1 MRRIIRRRAGD
12 GADGLPGSLHP
23 LLRRLY
29 AARGVRSPDELSL
42 ELRRLLPVS
51 SLDGVG
57 AATALLMDHLQRGS
71 RIVVVGDFD
80 ADGATSTALVV
91 RQLRRLGFADVGF
104 RVPDRMRHGYGLS
117 PLLVEE
123 IAPDRPSLLITVDN
137 GVAALTGVEA
147 ARRHGIDVL
156 VTDHHLPGAE
166 LPACAAMVNPNLP
179 DAAFGSRALAGVGVA
194 FYVMAALTRRLEE
207 LRGAKQPPVTDLL
220 DLVALGTVADLVPLD
235 RNNRI
240 LVSEGLRR
248 MRAGRAVAGV
258 LALAEVAGRRAG
270 DLGARDLGFALAPRV
285 NAAGRIDDMAI
296 GIRCLLSDDADE
308 ARRLAAELDRLNGER
323 RELETRM
330 REEAQEAVRR
340 VRIEEGRLPAGLTL
354 FDPGW
359 HAGVVGLVAT
369 RIKDR
374 IHRPVAAFAPADGG
388 SLRGSVR
395 SVAGV
400 HIRDV
405 LEAVDVRHPGLMDR
419 FGGHAMAAGL
429 SLQRGH
435 LDRFETA
442 FAEEVARW
450 LAPADMQGIVDSDG
464 PLAVTEFSLAT
475 ADVIER
481 GGPWGQAFP
490 EPLFDNEFDVI
501 EARTVAGRHLKLW
514 LRAATA
520 SPPVESIAFGYFNE
534 AGAAPVAAGDRLRV
548 AYRLGRTDFGGTPR
562 PELRVE
568 YLEPVAR

>member
-1 MRRIIRRRAGD
+1 
-12 GADGLPGSLHP
+12 
-23 LLRRLY
+23 
-29 AARGVRSPDELSL
+29 
-42 ELRRLLPVS
+42 
-51 SLDGVG
+51 
-57 AATALLMDHLQRGS
+57 
-71 RIVVVGDFD
+71 
-80 ADGATSTALVV
+80 
-91 RQLRRLGFADVGF
+91 
-104 RVPDRMRHGYGLS
+104 MRHGYGLS

-123 IAPDRPSLLITVDN
+123 IAVDHPSLLITVDN
-137 GVAALTGVEA
+137 GVAALAGVEA

-166 LPACAAMVNPNLP
+166 LPACAAIVNPNLP
-179 DAAFGSRALAGVGVA
+179 CAAFGSRALAGVGVA

-220 DLVALGTVADLVPLD
+220 DLVAVGTVADLVPLD
-235 RNNRI
+235 QNNRI

-248 MRAGRAVAGV
+248 LRAGRAVAGL
-258 LALAEVAGRRAG
+258 LALAEVAGRRVR

-296 GIRCLLSDDADE
+296 GIRCLLSDDVDE

-374 IHRPVAAFAPADGG
+374 VHRPVAAFAPADGG

-405 LEAVDVRHPGLMDR
+405 LEAIDVRHPGLMER

-429 SLQRGH
+429 SLPRGS
-435 LDRFETA
+435 LVRFEDA
-442 FAEEVARW
+442 FADEVARW
-450 LAPADMQGIVDSDG
+450 LAPADMQGFVDSDG
-464 PLAVTEFSLAT
+464 PLAVAELSLAT
-475 ADVIER
+475 ADVIEQ

-490 EPLFDNEFDVI
+490 EPLFDNEFDVV
-501 EARTVAGRHLKLW
+501 EARTIAGRHLKLW
-514 LRAATA
+514 LRVATA
-520 SPPVESIAFGYFNE
+520 SPPVESIAFGHFNE
-534 AGAAPVAAGDRLRV
+534 AGAAVVAAGDRLRV